1 MNEYRFERI
10 TEKHY
15 KDLRYISNSAF
26 NIKPPLS
33 YYFSKNKTS
42 PFGEPCLG
50 YIAYH
55 VATNEPAAFYGVY
68 AYPFIYKG
76 ERYFIV
82 QSGDTMTHKKHT
94 GKGLFIRLAKMT
106 YDLAREKGAYMVFGF
121 PNSNS
126 YPGFVKKLDWTHRDN
141 MSVYNLKVRTLPLLK
156 LAKKFPVFNLLYRL
170 YLKLVHLFFKA
181 NKEVFPNS
189 VIQEDVGGI
198 EHSHAFF
205 QYKKFSGNFVI
216 CINNTHVWLK
226 PDGFLFI
233 GDIERKENP
242 DVMKIIKGIKLYAFL
257 IGADVIRMGFSPNS
271 FWNKKF
277 KTYFES
283 EEGLAFGYL
292 LFKKE
297 FPIEHFEYSMADLD
311 TF

>member
-1 MNEYRFERI
+1 
-10 TEKHY
+10 
-15 KDLRYISNSAF
+15 
-26 NIKPPLS
+26 
-33 YYFSKNKTS
+33 
-42 PFGEPCLG
+42 
-50 YIAYH
+50 
-55 VATNEPAAFYGVY
+55 
-68 AYPFIYKG
+68 
-76 ERYFIV
+76 
-82 QSGDTMTHKKHT
+82 
-94 GKGLFIRLAKMT
+94 
-106 YDLAREKGAYMVFGF
+106 
-121 PNSNS
+121 
-126 YPGFVKKLDWTHRDN
+126 
-141 MSVYNLKVRTLPLLK
+141 
-156 LAKKFPVFNLLYRL
+156 
-170 YLKLVHLFFKA
+170 
-181 NKEVFPNS
+181 
-189 VIQEDVGGI
+189 
-198 EHSHAFF
+198 
-205 QYKKFSGNFVI
+205 
-216 CINNTHVWLK
+216 LK